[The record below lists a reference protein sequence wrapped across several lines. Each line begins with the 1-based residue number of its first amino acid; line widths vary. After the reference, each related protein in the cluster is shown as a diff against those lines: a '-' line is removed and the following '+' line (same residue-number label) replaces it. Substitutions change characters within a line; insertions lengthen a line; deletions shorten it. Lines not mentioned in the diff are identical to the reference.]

1 MSPRQLE
8 VELELEL
15 MPELMLALALAMAM
29 AMLFRQSI
37 DLLNWVHYIE
47 TLVVY

>member
-15 MPELMLALALAMAM
+15 MLELMPGLALAMSPRLLPAV
-29 AMLFRQSI
+29 AATASSPHVSTWQS
-37 DLLNWVHYIE
+37 
-47 TLVVY
+47 